1 MPAKT
6 APRPRISTNGAA
18 PHRNAA
24 ARGRIDALPDGEAT
38 LRVLLHA
45 PTEARLLI
53 GADGTI
59 IAMNDRAAE
68 RLSQLSGQRLART
81 DRLIG
86 VCIFDLMPPDIAAE
100 RRARNQKVIRSGEIV
115 KFEDEREGRWMEN
128 TICPVFD
135 AKGKVNRL
143 VILSKDITD
152 LKDAQR
158 DLRTRAQELEQVNR
172 YLADTL
178 GHLSRSQDELKRA
191 LKRESERAKRDPLT
205 GVLNHRA
212 FLEELTAITEG
223 AKRKP
228 TAVAMVDV
236 DHMKPTNDAY
246 GHQVGDAVLRAVA
259 KALARPGAI
268 VARYGGD
275 EFVVALPN
283 TTRSRAEKYC
293 ADVYAAVSRAR
304 ITHAETKTRVPV
316 AVSMGIAVHPQD
328 GREPLELIKR
338 ADGAMYG
345 ARRMRRL
352 EPVVATRRRKAA

>member
-1 MPAKT
+1 MATKT
-6 APRPRISTNGAA
+6 ATRRRISTNGASA
-18 PHRNAA
+18 NKRAHAHAQP
-24 ARGRIDALPDGEAT
+24 LPDGEAT

-53 GADGTI
+53 GVDGTI

-68 RLSQLSGQRLART
+68 RLAQLSGQRLARNPE
-81 DRLIG
+81 RLIG
-86 VCIFDLMPPDIAAE
+86 VCIFDLMPPDVAAE
-100 RRARNQKVIRSGEIV
+100 RRARNAKVARSGQIV

-178 GHLSRSQDELKRA
+178 GHLSRSQEELKRA

-212 FLEELTAITEG
+212 FMEELAAIMG
-223 AKRKP
+223 DHRRRP
-228 TAVAMVDV
+228 TAVAMVDI

-246 GHQVGDAVLRAVA
+246 GHQVGDAVLRSVA
-259 KALARPGAI
+259 KALSRPGAI

-283 TTRSRAEKYC
+283 TTRTKAHKYC
-293 ADVYAAVSRAR
+293 ADVTAAVHRAR
-304 ITHAETKTRVPV
+304 VMHAESKTRVPV
-316 AVSMGIAVHPQD
+316 GVSMGIAMHPQD

-338 ADGAMYG
+338 ADGAMYSE
-345 ARRMRRL
+345 RRMRRL
-352 EPVVATRRRKAA
+352 EPAPLARRSRAA

>member
-1 MPAKT
+1 MRTTSAAKRKNPAR
-6 APRPRISTNGAA
+6 AAMASNG
-18 PHRNAA
+18 H
-24 ARGRIDALPDGEAT
+24 ALPDGEAT

-53 GADGTI
+53 GVDGTI
-59 IAMNDRAAE
+59 IAMNDRAAD
-68 RLSQLSGQRLART
+68 RLAQLAGQRLAHPE
-81 DRLIG
+81 RLIG

-100 RRARNQKVIRSGEIV
+100 RRARNAKVARSGEIV

-135 AKGKVNRL
+135 ARGKVNRL

-152 LKDAQR
+152 LKEAQS
-158 DLRTRAQELEQVNR
+158 DLRTRALELEQVNK

-178 GHLSRSQDELKRA
+178 GKLSRSQEELKRA

-212 FLEELTAITEG
+212 FMEELGAIIDD

-228 TAVAMVDV
+228 IAVAMVDI

-246 GHQVGDAVLRAVA
+246 GHQVGDAVLRVVA

-283 TTRSRAEKYC
+283 TTRAKAQKYC
-293 ADVYAAVSRAR
+293 NEVYAAVSRAR
-304 ITHAETKTRVPV
+304 VTHAESKTRVPV
-316 AVSMGIAVHPQD
+316 AVSMGIAMSPQD
-328 GREPLELIKR
+328 ARDPLELIKR

-352 EPVVATRRRKAA
+352 EPSSPPRRSKAA

>member
-1 MPAKT
+1 MATKRAART
-6 APRPRISTNGAA
+6 RASSNGAFA
-18 PHRNAA
+18 RRNAQP
-24 ARGRIDALPDGEAT
+24 LPDGEAT
-38 LRVLLHA
+38 LRALLHA

-53 GADGTI
+53 AADGSI

-68 RLSQLSGQRLART
+68 RLGQLSGQRLARYPE
-81 DRLIG
+81 RLVG
-86 VCIFDLMPPDIAAE
+86 VCIFDLMPADVSAE
-100 RRARNQKVIRSGEIV
+100 RRARNAKVVRSGEIV
-115 KFEDEREGRWMEN
+115 RFEDEREGRWMEN

-152 LKDAQR
+152 LKEAQS

-178 GHLSRSQDELKRA
+178 GNLSRSQEELKRA
-191 LKRESERAKRDPLT
+191 LKRESERANRDPLT

-212 FLEELTAITEG
+212 FMEELSAVMSD
-223 AKRKP
+223 ARRKP
-228 TAVAMVDV
+228 AAVAMVDI

-246 GHQVGDAVLRAVA
+246 GHQVGDAVLRLVA
-259 KALARPGAI
+259 RALARPGAV

-283 TTRSRAEKYC
+283 TTRRRAEQYC
-293 ADVYAAVSRAR
+293 TDVYAAVTRGR
-304 ITHAETKTRVPV
+304 VMHAESKTRVPV
-316 AVSMGIAVHPQD
+316 AVSIGIAMYPQD

-338 ADGAMYG
+338 ADGAMYSE
-345 ARRMRRL
+345 RRMRRL
-352 EPVVATRRRKAA
+352 EPASPARRSKAA

>member
-1 MPAKT
+1 MPATT
-6 APRPRISTNGAA
+6 AANRRNGSPRANG
-18 PHRNAA
+18 H
-24 ARGRIDALPDGEAT
+24 ALPDGEAT

-53 GADGTI
+53 AVDGTI
-59 IAMNDRAAE
+59 IAMNDRAAD
-68 RLSQLSGQRLART
+68 RLSQLSGQRLARNPE
-81 DRLIG
+81 RLIG
-86 VCIFDLMPPDIAAE
+86 VCIFELMPPDIAAE
-100 RRARNQKVIRSGEIV
+100 RRARNAKVVRSGNVV

-135 AKGKVNRL
+135 NRGKVYRL

-152 LKDAQR
+152 LKEAQN
-158 DLRTRAQELEQVNR
+158 DLRTRALELEQVNR

-178 GHLSRSQDELKRA
+178 GQLSRSQEDLKRA

-212 FLEELTAITEG
+212 FMEELDAIMD
-223 AKRKP
+223 AKGRRP
-228 TAVAMVDV
+228 IAVAMVDI

-246 GHQVGDAVLRAVA
+246 GHQVGDAVLRVVA
-259 KALARPGAI
+259 KALAQSGAI

-283 TTRSRAEKYC
+283 TTRAKAQKYC
-293 ADVYAAVSRAR
+293 ADVSAAVTRAR
-304 ITHAETKTRVPV
+304 VTHAESKTRVPV
-316 AVSMGIAVHPQD
+316 AVSIGIAMHPHD
-328 GREPLELIKR
+328 ARDPLELIKR

-345 ARRMRRL
+345 ERRLRRL
-352 EPVVATRRRKAA
+352 EPTPMPRRSKKAA

>member
-1 MPAKT
+1 M
-6 APRPRISTNGAA
+6 RTNG
-18 PHRNAA
+18 H
-24 ARGRIDALPDGEAT
+24 ALPDGEAT

-59 IAMNDRAAE
+59 IAMNDRAAD
-68 RLSQLSGQRLART
+68 RLAQLAGQRLARA

-86 VCIFDLMPPDIAAE
+86 LCIFDLMPPDVAAE
-100 RRARNQKVIRSGEIV
+100 RRGRNAKVVRSGEIV

-152 LKDAQR
+152 LKEAQS
-158 DLRTRAQELEQVNR
+158 DLRTRAHELEQVNK

-178 GHLSRSQDELKRA
+178 GKLSRSQEELKRA

-212 FLEELTAITEG
+212 FMEELAALIDDG
-223 AKRKP
+223 ARKP
-228 TAVAMVDV
+228 MAVAMVDI

-246 GHQVGDAVLRAVA
+246 GHQVGDAVLRTVA
-259 KALARPGAI
+259 KALARHGAI

-283 TTRSRAEKYC
+283 TTRAKAQKYC
-293 ADVYAAVSRAR
+293 AEVYAAVTRAR
-304 ITHAETKTRVPV
+304 ITHSESKTRVPV
-316 AVSMGIAVHPQD
+316 AVSIGIAMHPQD
-328 GREPLELIKR
+328 ARQPLELIKR

-345 ARRMRRL
+345 ERRLRRL
-352 EPVVATRRRKAA
+352 EPAVARPRRSKAA

>member
-1 MPAKT
+1 M
-6 APRPRISTNGAA
+6 RTNG
-18 PHRNAA
+18 H
-24 ARGRIDALPDGEAT
+24 ALPDGEAT

-53 GADGTI
+53 AADGTI

-68 RLSQLSGQRLART
+68 RLAQLSGQRLARNPE
-81 DRLIG
+81 RLIG
-86 VCIFDLMPPDIAAE
+86 VCIFDLMPADIAAE
-100 RRARNQKVIRSGEIV
+100 RRARNAKVVRSGEIV

-152 LKDAQR
+152 LKEAQN
-158 DLRTRAQELEQVNR
+158 DLRTRAFELEQVNK

-178 GHLSRSQDELKRA
+178 GQLSRSQEELKRA

-205 GVLNHRA
+205 GLLNHRA
-212 FLEELTAITEG
+212 FMEELG
-223 AKRKP
+223 ALIDNGARKSL
-228 TAVAMVDV
+228 AVAMVDI

-246 GHQVGDAVLRAVA
+246 GHQVGDAVLRAVS

-283 TTRSRAEKYC
+283 TTRAKAQKYC
-293 ADVYAAVSRAR
+293 GDVQAAVTRAR
-304 ITHAETKTRVPV
+304 ITHAESKTRVPV
-316 AVSMGIAVHPQD
+316 AVSMGFAMHPHD
-328 GREPLELIKR
+328 AREPLELIKR

-345 ARRMRRL
+345 ERRMRRL
-352 EPVVATRRRKAA
+352 EPSPILRRSKKAA